1 MSDSQAIDGDALPP
15 FAATWLAQRR
25 LAYERLERMRL
36 EELRL
41 MTQADRARV
50 FAQLDPPHPYVLRPS
65 SGLIQQQRLFS
76 RLHRGTG
83 PAESEP

>member
-1 MSDSQAIDGDALPP
+1 MSNSQAIDGRDLPP

-25 LAYERLERMRL
+25 IAYERLERMRL

-41 MTQADRARV
+41 MTQADAARV
-50 FAQLDPPHPYVLRPS
+50 FAQLDPPRPYVLRPS

-76 RLHRGTG
+76 QLHRQAGLT
-83 PAESEP
+83 ESEP